1 MNSKTDLWIDS
12 RREEMIAALQK
23 LITFKSVS
31 CHSGAPGEPF
41 GPECKKALD
50 HTLALC
56 EDMGFKAVDMEGYI
70 GYADYGCGEETLGIL
85 THLDVVPEGE
95 GWTKAGPY
103 EGKVIDNWM
112 VGRGTLDDKGPAI
125 ASIYALAAVK
135 EAGYD
140 FRRRVRLIFGCDEES
155 GMGCLTHYM
164 EHEKIPDMAF
174 SPDAEYPLVNSE
186 KNIYHGT
193 FAYAY
198 PSVISIKA
206 GTVVNA
212 VPGFAE
218 SFVPCSLDEVQAA
231 MAGKEGFEAKAAEGG
246 VSILATGCAAHASMP
261 ECGKN
266 AIQMM
271 VSLLCELP
279 LPEADLAALK
289 AIKAA
294 YGMEYNGESV
304 GLDKADES
312 GRLTLNIGLMDWNE
326 QGYSLSIDIRAPIS
340 VTFEEI
346 REKLAAALPMTTP
359 RDESFSPGHFVPE
372 DSELVS
378 GLLKVYRERTGDMS
392 APKRIGGGTY
402 ARHFDTAV
410 AFGVEREYRENRLHM
425 VDEALNMD
433 DFIEDAK
440 LMADAIIQLACAK

>member
-1 MNSKTDLWIDS
+1 MSSKTDLWIDS
-12 RREEMIAALQK
+12 RREEMISALQK
-23 LITFKSVS
+23 LITFNSVS
-31 CHSGAPGEPF
+31 CRGDAPGEPF
-41 GPECKKALD
+41 GPECRKALE
-50 HTLALC
+50 HTLAVC
-56 EDMGFKAVDMEGYI
+56 NDMGFKSVNMEGYI
-70 GYADYGCGEETLGIL
+70 GYADYGKGDETLGIL
-85 THLDVVPEGE
+85 THLDVVPEGD

-103 EGKVIDNWM
+103 EGKVIDGWM

-135 EAGYD
+135 EAGFE
-140 FRRRVRLIFGCDEES
+140 FRRKVRLIFGCDEES
-155 GMGCLTHYM
+155 GMGCLAHYM
-164 EHEKIPDMAF
+164 EHEKVPDMAF

-186 KNIYHGT
+186 KNIYHGS
-193 FAYAY
+193 FRYEY
-198 PSVISIKA
+198 PSSISIKA

-218 SFVPCSLDEVQAA
+218 AVVPCALEQVTAA
-231 MAGKEGFEAKAAEGG
+231 IGDKEGFEAKAVDGG
-246 VSILATGCAAHASMP
+246 VSIVATGCAAHASTP

-271 VSLLCELP
+271 VCLLCGLP

-289 AIKAA
+289 AIKAS
-294 YGMEYNGESV
+294 YGMEYNGETV
-304 GLDKADES
+304 GLDKSDES
-312 GRLTLNIGLMDWNE
+312 GRLTLNIGLMDWNRN
-326 QGYSLSIDIRAPIS
+326 GYSIGIDIRAPIS
-340 VTFEEI
+340 VQMEEI
-346 REKLAAALPMTTP
+346 SAKLSAALPMAAAC
-359 RDESFSPGHFVPE
+359 DETFSPGHFVPE

-433 DFIEDAK
+433 DFIQDAK
-440 LMADAIIQLACAK
+440 LMADAIIELACVK

>member
-12 RREEMIAALQK
+12 RREEIISALQK

-31 CHSGAPGEPF
+31 CRSDVPGEPF
-41 GPECKKALD
+41 GPECKKALT
-50 HTLALC
+50 HTLSLC
-56 EDMGFKAVDMEGYI
+56 EDMGFKPVDMDGYI
-70 GYADYGCGEETLGIL
+70 GYADYGKGEETLGIL
-85 THLDVVPEGE
+85 THLDVVPEGD
-95 GWTKAGPY
+95 GWTKGAPY
-103 EGKVIDNWM
+103 EGKVIDGWM

-125 ASIYALAAVK
+125 ASVYALAAVK
-135 EAGYD
+135 EAGYE
-140 FRRRVRLIFGCDEES
+140 FRRNVRLIFGCDEET

-164 EHEKIPDMAF
+164 QHERIPDIAF

-186 KNIYHGT
+186 KNIYHAKFT
-193 FAYAY
+193 YEY
-198 PSVISIKA
+198 PSAITFKA

-212 VPGFAE
+212 VPGSAE
-218 SFVPCSLDEVQAA
+218 AFVPCAIETVQAA
-231 MAGKEGFEAKAAEGG
+231 MAGKEGLEAKAAEGG
-246 VSILATGCAAHASMP
+246 TVITATGSAAHASTP

-271 VSLLCELP
+271 IALLCELP
-279 LPEADLAALK
+279 LPEADLSAIN

-304 GLDKADES
+304 GLDKSDES
-312 GRLTLNIGLMDWNE
+312 GRLTLNLGLMDWNDK
-326 QGYSLSIDIRAPIS
+326 GYALSIDIRAPIS
-340 VTFEEI
+340 VLEDEI
-346 REKLAAALPMTTP
+346 SEKLAASLPMAKLE
-359 RDESFSPGHFVPE
+359 DVSFSHGHYVPE

-410 AFGVEREYRENRLHM
+410 AFGIEREYRENRLHM
-425 VDEALNMD
+425 VDEALNME
-433 DFIEDAK
+433 DFIEDVK
-440 LMADAIIQLACAK
+440 IMADAIVELACVK